1 MSEQITISFVGTQ
14 EIKSLLE
21 KWAAEDDRSVSY
33 ILRQILE
40 REARRRAAEPQK
52 GQTNGNHKSET
63 RRR

>member
-40 REARRRAAEPQK
+40 NEARRRAAESQK
-52 GQTNGNHKSET
+52 QEQTNGHH
-63 RRR
+63 